1 MNVINIS
8 HNIVIF
14 SIITFFIL
22 IIIYNHC
29 CSHYKEGLD
38 YDYDLDLNSLIK
50 VPYSNENINNEQISV
65 LNIIPPFDNMDKSH
79 IITNQDI
86 GVTFNNDFKDDEYYE
101 KMQTYPYCKD
111 SGNPCLNCNV
121 ENGGRADIH
130 EFAEKLGKKEISFDK
145 YKEIQKKTSR
155 AHGGWCDD
163 PKPSKTKGKHIDRK
177 TNEKRTDQVKKH
189 KSKFEEH
196 AKKYS
201 LAQKTAHRDSK
212 GGTQDFIKN
221 NTTSLAK

>member
-29 CSHYKEGLD
+29 CSDYKEGF
-38 YDYDLDLNSLIK
+38 DLDI
-50 VPYSNENINNEQISV
+50 PTDYNINQEPIPVQRN
-65 LNIIPPFDNMDKSH
+65 LPPFGDMDKTR

-86 GVTFNNDFKDDEYYE
+86 GVSSNNDFKDDEYYE

-111 SGNPCLNCNV
+111 SGDPCLNCNV

-130 EFAEKLGKKEISFDK
+130 EFAEKLGKKEISFDQ

-177 TNEKRTDQVKKH
+177 TNENRTDQVKKH

-201 LAQKTAHRDSK
+201 LAKKTAHDDSK
-212 GGTQDFIKN
+212 GGTQAFIEN
-221 NTTSLAK
+221 NTTSLLK